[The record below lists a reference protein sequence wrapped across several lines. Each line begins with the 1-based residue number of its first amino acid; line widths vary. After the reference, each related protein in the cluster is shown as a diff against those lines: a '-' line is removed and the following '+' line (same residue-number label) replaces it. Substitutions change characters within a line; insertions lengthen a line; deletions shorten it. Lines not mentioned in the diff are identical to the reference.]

1 VLPNQS
7 EKPMSLLDTL
17 FHSDEAREKPEP
29 DSDMQV
35 VLDALAALGGKPI
48 ETLTAEEARK
58 QPTPADAAK
67 RVLMKN
73 GDEPT
78 PDGGV
83 TTHEITIKGA
93 AGDLPARVYRPKSE
107 DGALPVIVYFHGGGW
122 VIANIDVYDA
132 SPRAIAKAANAVV
145 VSCEY
150 RLAPEH
156 KFPAAH
162 DDAFAAYKFVLANAG
177 AFGGDQMRVAVMGE
191 SAGGNL
197 AINVAMRARDEGI
210 AAPKHMALIYPVA
223 GNDMQ
228 TASYQ
233 QNANAKPLNKPMM
246 EWFVKQ
252 TFESKEQTSDP
263 RINLVKANLN
273 GLPSATIILAE
284 IDPLRSEGR
293 ELGRRLKEAGSD
305 VNMKMYQGVT
315 HEFFGMGLVVDDAKT
330 AEGVVADDLSNALS

>member
-1 VLPNQS
+1 MGLF
-7 EKPMSLLDTL
+7 DAI
-17 FHSDEAREKPEP
+17 FHSDEARDKPEP
-29 DSDMQV
+29 GSDMQE

-48 ETLTAEEARK
+48 ETLTPEEARK

-67 RVLMKN
+67 RVLMKH
-73 GDEPT
+73 GHEPT

-83 TTHEITIKGA
+83 TTHEIVIQGA

-107 DGALPVIVYFHGGGW
+107 DGALPVIVYWHGGGW
-122 VIANIDVYDA
+122 VIANLDVYDA
-132 SPRAIAKAANAVV
+132 TPRAIAKAANAVV
-145 VSCEY
+145 ISCHY
-150 RLAPEH
+150 RLAPEN

-162 DDAFAAYKFVLANAG
+162 DDAFAQYKWALANAG
-177 AFGGDQMRVAVMGE
+177 AFGGDPMRIAVMGE

-223 GNDMQ
+223 GNDMD
-228 TASYQ
+228 TDSYR
-233 QNANAKPLNKPMM
+233 QNANAKPLNKAMM

-263 RINLVKANLN
+263 RVNLVAADLKS
-273 GLPSATIILAE
+273 LPSATIILAE

-315 HEFFGMGLVVDDAKT
+315 HEFFGMGLVVGDAKT
-330 AEGVVADDLSNALS
+330 AEGVVADDLKDALMG